1 MTQNMHNDIR
11 INFDAIAKKMHDA
24 IETGMTKVSE
34 DWKREALNT
43 FSKHTYTN
51 DIRNSI
57 DVTVKKDNGKIGAH
71 FIANH
76 AGAATLHFGRGK
88 DKAFP
93 PMNIIQKW
101 ARRRLGLSQDESERA
116 AFPIAYKIAKEGF
129 FRTKAQAGSKYA
141 EKGPEGDN
149 YGLNFASGPL
159 QAKGKSGGKWETFL
173 AKELDKAK

>member
-1 MTQNMHNDIR
+1 MANLSNEIR
-11 INFDAIAKKMHDA
+11 IDFDAITKKMHDA

-34 DWKREALNT
+34 DWKREAINT

-57 DVTVKKDNGKIGAH
+57 DVTVKNENGKIGAH

-88 DKAFP
+88 DKRFP
-93 PMNIIQKW
+93 PITIIQKW
-101 ARRRLGLSQDESERA
+101 VRRRLGLSQDDAERA

-129 FRTKAQAGSKYA
+129 FKNKTDAGSKYA
-141 EKGPEGDN
+141 EKGPGDTF
-149 YGLNFASGPL
+149 GLNFAKGPL
-159 QAKGKSGGKWETFL
+159 EAKGGPEGKWIKFL
-173 AKELDKAK
+173 SKELEKAR